1 MQGSQGH
8 LDAKSPKEL
17 EKLLGAAKVREERA
31 ELAHMFRFLSQ
42 GNNPYVR
49 RKAKFEDVKYRSFY
63 SAHKADFDKL
73 HFILAKYNV
82 DRDEFLRFALN
93 RTNVYTPGLLL
104 NANLFKEFANH
115 RAGEARYADI
125 YRNYM
130 KSVGNVA
137 KMCVDGNMTPRN
149 LLSSVFHENRM
160 AYEYVSGRISKY
172 YIASIQ
178 NFREI
183 YPELDS
189 LNRDELRI
197 IYDAA
202 DELRTMAD
210 EAMVKMAG
218 RHAKP
223 VSDAE
228 AAVVELTNKTTN

>member
-1 MQGSQGH
+1 
-8 LDAKSPKEL
+8 
-17 EKLLGAAKVREERA
+17 
-31 ELAHMFRFLSQ
+31 MFRFLSQ

-49 RKAKFEDVKYRSFY
+49 RKVKFEDVKYRSFY

-73 HFILAKYNV
+73 HFILSKYGV
-82 DRDEFLRFALN
+82 DRDEFLRFALG
-93 RTNVYTPGLLL
+93 RTNVYTPRLVL
-104 NANLFKEFANH
+104 NANLFREFANY

-130 KSVGNVA
+130 KSVNNVA
-137 KMCVDGNMTPRN
+137 EMCIEGDTTPRN

-178 NFREI
+178 NFRKI

-228 AAVVELTNKTTN
+228 AAIVELTNKTTN